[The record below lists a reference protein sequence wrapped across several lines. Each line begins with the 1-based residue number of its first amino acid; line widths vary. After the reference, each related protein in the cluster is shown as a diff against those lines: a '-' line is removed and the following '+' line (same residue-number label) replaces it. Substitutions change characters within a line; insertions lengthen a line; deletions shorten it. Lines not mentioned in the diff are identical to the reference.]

1 LARAL
6 DLHSRG
12 QGFDSLILH
21 EGSPSKPPPGGGE
34 RESKKKGRKPPP
46 TPPREGRKGKH
57 TRSFIVF
64 WEISLRKAV
73 NKKTRL

>member
-21 EGSPSKPPPGGGE
+21 ERLKS
-34 RESKKKGRKPPP
+34 R
-46 TPPREGRKGKH
+46 
-57 TRSFIVF
+57 
-64 WEISLRKAV
+64 
-73 NKKTRL
+73 KKTTKKWRVHSNSEQKIMLVHENDKVRFLNYLHKLKQATVSVL

>member
-21 EGSPSKPPPGGGE
+21 ERLKRSKRKVGHT
-34 RESKKKGRKPPP
+34 KKWQN
-46 TPPREGRKGKH
+46 
-57 TRSFIVF
+57 VQ
-64 WEISLRKAV
+64 
-73 NKKTRL
+73 KK